1 MTMQEFL
8 MTREALRQEVERLV
22 GHAPVLAETTDRI
35 MAAVDVYL
43 LDQRR
48 CHLDD
53 AEDGELGGMWR

>member
-1 MTMQEFL
+1 
-8 MTREALRQEVERLV
+8 MTREALRQEVERLTAHV
-22 GHAPVLAETTDRI
+22 PVLAETTDRI

-53 AEDGELGGMWR
+53 PEDETGGMWR